1 MQTLFFRCC
10 YSTSSKGWIQRQ
22 ARDPYV
28 KAAKANQYRARS
40 AFKLLQL
47 DSKYKLLKKG
57 HVVIDCGAAPGGW
70 TQVIARKVRDT
81 GLVVAVDL
89 LPIDPIPNAH
99 IIKGDFMDAKVQSKI
114 QTTLQQRP
122 VNLVCSDMAPS
133 FTGNHFADHARSM
146 ELCES
151 ALMFAESVLAPGGA
165 FVAKVIM
172 GGDEVQFRQ
181 KLRTMFHQVKQEKPD
196 ASRKK
201 STEVFVV
208 ATGFKKNDQ
217 LKESSED
224 TNSGKS

>member
-1 MQTLFFRCC
+1 MLTRNRIASAQRENRKKSVKNGRAGVPCERLLPALSFSRHCLLTCRPFRDLLRLAGRSSFSLFSFLFLMQTLFFRCC

-146 ELCES
+146 
-151 ALMFAESVLAPGGA
+151 VRR
-165 FVAKVIM
+165 K
-172 GGDEVQFRQ
+172 
-181 KLRTMFHQVKQEKPD
+181 TKP
-196 ASRKK
+196 
-201 STEVFVV
+201 
-208 ATGFKKNDQ
+208 
-217 LKESSED
+217 
-224 TNSGKS
+224 